1 VASAIAKVVHLWP
14 PPGQRTMARPSLI
27 SLASIAAAQSA
38 NVVHRGQAKAV
49 NKKEGEI
56 LYEERNRR
64 EPLSYSEG

>member
-1 VASAIAKVVHLWP
+1 
-14 PPGQRTMARPSLI
+14 MARPSLI

-38 NVVHRGQAKAV
+38 DEVHRGQAKAV

-64 EPLSYSEG
+64 EPLSNSEG